1 MARSDQINLI
11 KNGLDLARILFQSG
25 LITYNLNWEHG
36 SKEPFEN
43 INININITLTFI
55 FWKKL
60 EYKTV
65 QLHVYIEIY
74 IYAWWIIYTSK
85 KAYLTWK
92 VNLNNNWESNKN

>member
-1 MARSDQINLI
+1 MARSDGINLI

-74 IYAWWIIYTSK
+74 ICMMNNLYIQKSIFDMKSK
-85 KAYLTWK
+85 FKQQLRMQ
-92 VNLNNNWESNKN
+92 